1 MNRTLLITGGAGFIG
16 SHLILRLFERY
27 PEYRF
32 VNVDKLTYASN
43 ESYLDPVRGSGR
55 YEFARVDLADKA
67 ALASVFETHRP
78 DGIIHLA
85 AETHVDNSISG
96 PEVFIYSNVVGTMN
110 LLELARKGWGA
121 AGSLAAN
128 RFHHVSTDEV
138 YGSAAPGSSFREDT
152 AYSPNSPY
160 SASKAAS
167 DHLVRAYHTT
177 YGMNVVVTNCSNN
190 FGPHQHDEKLI
201 PTIVRS
207 ALQGKPIPIYGK
219 GENVR
224 DWLFVKDHCAA
235 LDLVFHKGSAGETY
249 NVGGENEWQN
259 LHLARKI
266 LGLLDEIHPGP
277 KSYLDQ
283 IQFVKDRP
291 GLDLRYSVNCELIQ
305 RELGW
310 EGSRAHFDEA
320 LRETISWY
328 VRKYGGAK

>member
-27 PEYRF
+27 PDYRF
-32 VNVDKLTYASN
+32 VNIDKLTYASD
-43 ESYLDPVRGSGR
+43 ESYLDPIRSSGR
-55 YEFARVDLADKA
+55 YTFAKVDLVNKADVTA
-67 ALASVFETHRP
+67 VFEEHKP

-96 PEVFIYSNVVGTMN
+96 PEVFVYSNVVGTMN
-110 LLELARKGWGA
+110 LLELARRTWA
-121 AGSLAAN
+121 AGSAN

-152 AYSPNSPY
+152 PYSPNSPY

-177 YGMNVVVTNCSNN
+177 YGLNVVVTNCSNN

-201 PTIVRS
+201 PTIVRN
-207 ALQGKPIPIYGK
+207 ALQGKDIPIYGK

-235 LDLVFHKGSAGETY
+235 LDLVFHKGTAGETY

-259 LHLARKI
+259 LALAKKI
-266 LGLLDEIHPGP
+266 LGLLDEIHPSSA
-277 KSYLDQ
+277 SYLNQ
-283 IQFVKDRP
+283 IRFVQDRP
-291 GLDLRYSVNCELIQ
+291 GHDLRYSVNCAKIQ

-310 EGSRAHFDEA
+310 EGSAAHFDQA
-320 LRETISWY
+320 LRETLSWY
-328 VRKYGGAK
+328 VRKYGGSR